1 MSKYAYEQIKEM
13 KQLLNELR
21 DYAKEIK
28 DDISLDDDVSLGDRE
43 DMRGAS
49 SDILRLL
56 DDIESLLKEIP

>member
-28 DDISLDDDVSLGDRE
+28 DDISLDDDVNLGDRE
-43 DMRGAS
+43 DMRSAS
-49 SDILRLL
+49 SDILRLI
-56 DDIESLLKEIP
+56 DDIEGLLKEIP